1 MVKIENT
8 YGDTY
13 TGKTSNAI
21 YQRHYGNQIRRKTYK
36 QNKSPSKKQLETRNR
51 FKEAIQQVKNLSP
64 ADVQIIKKF
73 YHILKERNPRQ
84 WPVNWYNFAKYLHL
98 KRPEIKIINPS
109 TLEYQINYF
118 NIYQVHE
125 IDSTGNIIYNSGNLS
140 DPEIGKLQNYY
151 THTPDIN
158 TITLLIS
165 PSPGIIHEY
174 QIREKPEG
182 LRFFE
187 ESFFDS
193 RYFT

>member
-1 MVKIENT
+1 
-8 YGDTY
+8 
-13 TGKTSNAI
+13 
-21 YQRHYGNQIRRKTYK
+21 
-36 QNKSPSKKQLETRNR
+36 
-51 FKEAIQQVKNLSP
+51 
-64 ADVQIIKKF
+64 VQ
-73 YHILKERNPRQ
+73 
-84 WPVNWYNFAKYLHL
+84 
-98 KRPEIKIINPS
+98 
-109 TLEYQINYF
+109 
-118 NIYQVHE
+118 E